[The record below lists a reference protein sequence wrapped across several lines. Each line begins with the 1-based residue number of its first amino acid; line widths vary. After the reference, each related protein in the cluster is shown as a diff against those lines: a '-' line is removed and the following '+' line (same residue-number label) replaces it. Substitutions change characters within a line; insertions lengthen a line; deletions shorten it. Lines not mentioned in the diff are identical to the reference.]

1 MRNDTRKL
9 FNGYL
14 GTQAK
19 LNGVDNAAT
28 QFNVQPSVQQKLET
42 KLQESSAFL
51 GKINI
56 IGVDEL
62 KGEKIG
68 LSITRPVAS
77 RTDTSGNGTRKTVDP
92 TTLGKEG
99 YECVQVNY
107 DTHIRYAK
115 LDAWAKFKD
124 FQTRFS
130 GAIVE
135 RCALDR
141 IMIGFNGASAAADT
155 NITTNPLL
163 QDVAKGWLQ
172 HIRENAPD
180 RVMEGVTYGEV
191 KAENSVLKG
200 TYHSLDGLVYDALQM
215 VEPVHRNNPDLVAI
229 VGRDLMHDKL
239 FPLVDQNQAPTEK
252 LAADIVVS
260 QARLGGL
267 QAVLVPYFPEGTV
280 LITSLDNL
288 SIYYQNESR
297 RRHVKD
303 VPERDRVETY
313 ESSNDA
319 WVVEDFGMVAMVE
332 GITEFEAPVAPPVQG
347 G

>member
-1 MRNDTRKL
+1 MRNDTRKQYT
-9 FNGYL
+9 GYL
-14 GTQAK
+14 ETQAK
-19 LNGVDNAAT
+19 LNAIASATT
-28 QFNVQPSVQQKLET
+28 QFNVQPSIQQKLET

-77 RTDTSGNGTRKTVDP
+77 RTDTSGSGTRKTVDP

-141 IMIGFNGASAAADT
+141 IMIGFNGTSAATDT
-155 NITTNPLL
+155 DIAQNPLL

-172 HIRENAPD
+172 HIRENAAQ
-180 RVMEGVTYGEV
+180 RVMSGLTWGHANADY
-191 KAENSVLKG
+191 K
-200 TYHSLDGLVYDALQM
+200 TLDGLVFDAVQLI
-215 VEPVHRNNPDLVAI
+215 ETVHQDDPNLVAI

-239 FPLVDQNQAPTEK
+239 FPLVDDQDAPTEK
-252 LAADIVVS
+252 LAADIVIS
-260 QARLGGL
+260 QKRLGGL
-267 QAVLVPYFPEGTV
+267 PAVKVPYFPAGTV
-280 LITSLDNL
+280 LVTTLDNL
-288 SIYYQNESR
+288 SIYYQNGAR

-319 WVVEDFGMVAMVE
+319 WVVEDFGLCALIE
-332 GITEFEAPVAPPVQG
+332 GITAYVPPAP
-347 G
+347 

>member
-9 FNGYL
+9 FNSYL
-14 GTQAK
+14 ATQAK
-19 LNGVDNAAT
+19 LNGIAEAVSK
-28 QFNVQPSVQQKLET
+28 FNVQPSVQQKLET
-42 KLQESSAFL
+42 KLQQSSAFL

-77 RTDTSGNGTRKTVDP
+77 RTDTSADGTRKTVDP

-115 LDAWAKFKD
+115 MDAWAKFKD
-124 FQTRFS
+124 FQTRIS

-141 IMIGFNGASAAADT
+141 IMIGFNGTSAAVTT
-155 NITTNPLL
+155 NLTNNPLL

-172 HIRENAPD
+172 HIRENAAQ
-180 RVMEGVTYGEV
+180 RVMSGLTWGHDDADY
-191 KAENSVLKG
+191 K
-200 TYHSLDGLVYDALQM
+200 TLDGLVYDAVQLLD
-215 VEPVHRNNPDLVAI
+215 PVHQDDPNLVAI

-239 FPLVDQNQAPTEK
+239 FPLVDGQDAPTEQ
-252 LAADIVVS
+252 LAADIVIS
-260 QARLGGL
+260 QKRLGGL
-267 QAVLVPYFPEGTV
+267 PAVKVPYFPTGTV
-280 LITSLDNL
+280 LITTLDNL
-288 SIYYQNESR
+288 SIYYQNSSR

-303 VPERDRVETY
+303 APERDRVETY

-319 WVVEDFGMVAMVE
+319 WVVEDFGLCALIE
-332 GITEFEAPVAPPVQG
+332 GITAYVPPAP
-347 G
+347 

>member
-1 MRNDTRKL
+1 MRNDTRKQYT
-9 FNGYL
+9 GYL
-14 GTQAK
+14 ETQAK
-19 LNGVDNAAT
+19 LNAIASATT

-51 GKINI
+51 SKINI

-141 IMIGFNGASAAADT
+141 IMIGFNGTSVATDT
-155 NITTNPLL
+155 DIAQNPLL

-172 HIRENAPD
+172 HIRENAAQ
-180 RVMEGVTYGEV
+180 RVMSGLSWGHADADYKT
-191 KAENSVLKG
+191 
-200 TYHSLDGLVYDALQM
+200 LDGLVYDAVQLLD
-215 VEPVHRNNPDLVAI
+215 PVHQDDPNLVAI

-239 FPLVDQNQAPTEK
+239 FPLVDGQDAPTEQ
-252 LAADIVVS
+252 LAADIVIS
-260 QARLGGL
+260 QKRLGGL
-267 QAVLVPYFPEGTV
+267 PAVKLPYFPAGTV
-280 LITSLDNL
+280 LITTLDNL
-288 SIYYQNESR
+288 SIYYQNGAR

-319 WVVEDFGMVAMVE
+319 WVVEDFGLCALIE
-332 GITEFEAPVAPPVQG
+332 GITAYVPPAPAPAP
-347 G
+347 

>member
-9 FNGYL
+9 LNSYL
-14 GTQAK
+14 ATQAT
-19 LNGVDNAAT
+19 LNGIASAVS
-28 QFNVQPSVQQKLET
+28 QFTVQPSVQQKLET

-51 GKINI
+51 SKINI

-77 RTDTSGNGTRKTVDP
+77 RTDTSADGTRKTVDP

-115 LDAWAKFKD
+115 MDAWAKFKD
-124 FQTRFS
+124 FQTRIS

-141 IMIGFNGASAAADT
+141 IMIGFNGTSAAATT
-155 NITTNPLL
+155 NLTNNPLL

-172 HIRENAPD
+172 HIRENAAQ
-180 RVMEGVTYGEV
+180 RVMSGLTWGHDDADY
-191 KAENSVLKG
+191 K
-200 TYHSLDGLVYDALQM
+200 TLDGLVYDAVQLLD
-215 VEPVHRNNPDLVAI
+215 PVHQDDPNLVAI

-239 FPLVDQNQAPTEK
+239 FPLVDGQDAPTEQ
-252 LAADIVVS
+252 LAADIVIS
-260 QARLGGL
+260 QKRLGGL
-267 QAVLVPYFPEGTV
+267 PAVKVPYFPTGTV
-280 LITSLDNL
+280 LITTLDNL
-288 SIYYQNESR
+288 SIYYQNGSR

-319 WVVEDFGMVAMVE
+319 WVVEDFGLCALIE
-332 GITEFEAPVAPPVQG
+332 GITAYEPPAP
-347 G
+347 

>member
-1 MRNDTRKL
+1 MRNETRKL

-28 QFNVQPSVQQKLET
+28 QFNVQPSVQQTLET

-51 GKINI
+51 SKINI

-115 LDAWAKFKD
+115 LDAWAKHKD
-124 FQTRFS
+124 FQPKIS

-141 IMIGFNGASAAADT
+141 IMIGFNGVSAAADT
-155 NITTNPLL
+155 DIATNPLL

-172 HIRENAPD
+172 HIRENAAQ
-180 RVMEGVTYGEV
+180 RVMSGVKWGNEAADYKT
-191 KAENSVLKG
+191 
-200 TYHSLDGLVYDALQM
+200 LDGLVFDAVQLLDT
-215 VEPVHRNNPDLVAI
+215 VHQDDPNLVAI
-229 VGRDLMHDKL
+229 VGRGLMHDKL
-239 FPLVDQNQAPTEK
+239 FPLVDDQSAPTEK
-252 LAADIVVS
+252 LAADIVIS
-260 QARLGGL
+260 QRRLGGL
-267 QAVLVPYFPEGTV
+267 PAVKVPYFPEGTV

-288 SIYYQNESR
+288 SIYFQNGSR

-303 VPERDRVETY
+303 TPERDRVETY

-319 WVVEDFGMVAMVE
+319 WVVEDFGMVALVE
-332 GITEFEAPVAPPVQG
+332 GITEYQAPEAPVG

>member
-1 MRNDTRKL
+1 MRNDTRKQYT
-9 FNGYL
+9 GYL
-14 GTQAK
+14 ETQAK
-19 LNGVDNAAT
+19 LNAIASATT
-28 QFNVQPSVQQKLET
+28 QFNVQPSIQQKLET

-77 RTDTSGNGTRKTVDP
+77 RTDTSGSGTRKTVDP

-141 IMIGFNGASAAADT
+141 IMIGFNGTSAATDT
-155 NITTNPLL
+155 DIAKNPLL

-172 HIRENAPD
+172 HIRENAAQ
-180 RVMEGVTYGEV
+180 RVMSGLSWGHADADYKT
-191 KAENSVLKG
+191 
-200 TYHSLDGLVYDALQM
+200 LDGLVYDAVQLLD
-215 VEPVHRNNPDLVAI
+215 PVHQDDPNLVAI

-239 FPLVDQNQAPTEK
+239 FPLVDGQDAPTEQ
-252 LAADIVVS
+252 LAADIVIS
-260 QARLGGL
+260 QKRLGGL
-267 QAVLVPYFPEGTV
+267 PAVKLPYFPSGTV
-280 LITSLDNL
+280 LITTLDNL
-288 SIYYQNESR
+288 SIYYQNGAR

-319 WVVEDFGMVAMVE
+319 WVVEDFGLCALIE
-332 GITEFEAPVAPPVQG
+332 GITAYVPPAP
-347 G
+347 

>member
-9 FNGYL
+9 FNSYL
-14 GTQAK
+14 ATQAK
-19 LNGVDNAAT
+19 LNGIAEAVSK
-28 QFNVQPSVQQKLET
+28 FNVQPSVQQKLET
-42 KLQESSAFL
+42 KLQQSSAFL

-77 RTDTSGNGTRKTVDP
+77 RTDTSADGTRKTVDP

-115 LDAWAKFKD
+115 MDAWAKFKD
-124 FQTRFS
+124 FQTRIS

-141 IMIGFNGASAAADT
+141 IMIGFNGTSAAATT
-155 NITTNPLL
+155 NLTNNPLL

-172 HIRENAPD
+172 HIRENAAQ
-180 RVMEGVTYGEV
+180 RVMSGLSWGHADADYKT
-191 KAENSVLKG
+191 
-200 TYHSLDGLVYDALQM
+200 LDGLVYDAVQLLD
-215 VEPVHRNNPDLVAI
+215 PVHQDDPNLVAI

-239 FPLVDQNQAPTEK
+239 FPLVDGQDAPTEQ
-252 LAADIVVS
+252 LAADIVIS
-260 QARLGGL
+260 QKRLGGL
-267 QAVLVPYFPEGTV
+267 PAVKVPYFPTGTV
-280 LITSLDNL
+280 LITTLDNL
-288 SIYYQNESR
+288 SIYYQNSSR

-303 VPERDRVETY
+303 APESDRVETY

-319 WVVEDFGMVAMVE
+319 WVVEDFGLCALIE
-332 GITEFEAPVAPPVQG
+332 GITAYVPPAP
-347 G
+347 

>member
-1 MRNDTRKL
+1 MRNDTRKQYT
-9 FNGYL
+9 GYL
-14 GTQAK
+14 ETQAK
-19 LNGVDNAAT
+19 LNAIASATT
-28 QFNVQPSVQQKLET
+28 QFNVQPSIQQKLET

-51 GKINI
+51 SKINI

-77 RTDTSGNGTRKTVDP
+77 RTDTSGSGTRKTVDP

-141 IMIGFNGASAAADT
+141 IMIGFNGTSAATDT
-155 NITTNPLL
+155 DIAQNPLL

-172 HIRENAPD
+172 HIRENAAQ
-180 RVMEGVTYGEV
+180 RVMSGLSWGHADADYKT
-191 KAENSVLKG
+191 
-200 TYHSLDGLVYDALQM
+200 LDGLVYDAVQLLD
-215 VEPVHRNNPDLVAI
+215 PVHQDDPNLVAI

-239 FPLVDQNQAPTEK
+239 FPLVDGQDAPTEQ
-252 LAADIVVS
+252 LAADIVIS
-260 QARLGGL
+260 QKRLGGL
-267 QAVLVPYFPEGTV
+267 PAVKLPYFPAGTV
-280 LITSLDNL
+280 LITTLDNL
-288 SIYYQNESR
+288 SIYYQNGAR

-319 WVVEDFGMVAMVE
+319 WVVEDFGLCALIE
-332 GITEFEAPVAPPVQG
+332 GITAYVPPAPAPAP
-347 G
+347 

>member
-1 MRNDTRKL
+1 MRNETRKL

-19 LNGVDNAAT
+19 LNGVDTATT
-28 QFNVQPSVQQKLET
+28 QFNVQPSVQQTLET

-51 GKINI
+51 SKINI

-115 LDAWAKFKD
+115 LDAWAKHKD
-124 FQTRFS
+124 FQPKIS

-141 IMIGFNGASAAADT
+141 IMIGFNGVSAAADT
-155 NITTNPLL
+155 DIATNPLL

-172 HIRENAPD
+172 HIRENAAQ
-180 RVMEGVTYGEV
+180 RVMSGVKWGNEAADYKT
-191 KAENSVLKG
+191 
-200 TYHSLDGLVYDALQM
+200 LDGLVFDAVQLLDT
-215 VEPVHRNNPDLVAI
+215 VHQDDPNLVAI
-229 VGRDLMHDKL
+229 VGRGLMHDKL
-239 FPLVDQNQAPTEK
+239 FPLVDDQSAPTEK
-252 LAADIVVS
+252 LAADIVIS
-260 QARLGGL
+260 QRRLGGL
-267 QAVLVPYFPEGTV
+267 PAVKVPYFPEGTV

-288 SIYYQNESR
+288 SIYFQNGSR

-303 VPERDRVETY
+303 TPERDRVETY

-319 WVVEDFGMVAMVE
+319 WVVEDFGMVALVE
-332 GITEFEAPVAPPVQG
+332 GITEYQAPEAPVG

>member
-1 MRNDTRKL
+1 MRNETRKQ

-19 LNGVDNAAT
+19 LN
-28 QFNVQPSVQQKLET
+28 
-42 KLQESSAFL
+42 
-51 GKINI
+51 
-56 IGVDEL
+56 GVDEL

-107 DTHIRYAK
+107 DNHIRYAK
-115 LDAWAKFKD
+115 LDAWAKHKD
-124 FQTRFS
+124 FQPKIS

-135 RCALDR
+135 RCALHR
-141 IMIGFNGASAAADT
+141 IMIGFNGVSAAADT
-155 NITTNPLL
+155 DIATNPLL

-172 HIRENAPD
+172 HIRENAAQ
-180 RVMEGVTYGEV
+180 RVMGNVTYGVAKVGDVVTEGDY
-191 KAENSVLKG
+191 K
-200 TYHSLDGLVYDALQM
+200 SLDGLVFDAVQLLDT
-215 VEPVHRNNPDLVAI
+215 VHQDDPNLVAI
-229 VGRDLMHDKL
+229 VGRGLMHDKL
-239 FPLVDQNQAPTEK
+239 FPLVDEQNAPTEK
-252 LAADIVVS
+252 LAADIVIS
-260 QARLGGL
+260 QRRLGGL
-267 QAVLVPYFPEGTV
+267 PAVKVPYFPEGTV
-280 LITSLDNL
+280 FITSLDNL
-288 SIYYQNESR
+288 SIYYQNGSR

-313 ESSNDA
+313 ESSNDS
-319 WVVEDFGMVAMVE
+319 WVVEDFGMVALVE
-332 GITEFEAPVAPPVQG
+332 GIAEYQAPEAPVG

>member
-1 MRNDTRKL
+1 MRNDTRKQYT
-9 FNGYL
+9 GYL
-14 GTQAK
+14 ETQAK
-19 LNGVDNAAT
+19 LNAIASATT
-28 QFNVQPSVQQKLET
+28 QFNVQPSIQQKLET

-77 RTDTSGNGTRKTVDP
+77 RTDTSGSGTRKTVDP

-141 IMIGFNGASAAADT
+141 IMIGFNGTSAATDT
-155 NITTNPLL
+155 DIAQNPLL

-172 HIRENAPD
+172 HIRENAAQ
-180 RVMEGVTYGEV
+180 RVMSGLSWGHADADYKT
-191 KAENSVLKG
+191 
-200 TYHSLDGLVYDALQM
+200 LDGLVYDAVQLLD
-215 VEPVHRNNPDLVAI
+215 PVHQDDPNLVAI

-239 FPLVDQNQAPTEK
+239 FPLVDGQDAPTEQ
-252 LAADIVVS
+252 LAADIVIS
-260 QARLGGL
+260 QKRLGGL
-267 QAVLVPYFPEGTV
+267 PAVKLPYFPSGTV
-280 LITSLDNL
+280 LITTLDNL
-288 SIYYQNESR
+288 SIYYQTGAR

-319 WVVEDFGMVAMVE
+319 WVVEDFGLCALIE
-332 GITEFEAPVAPPVQG
+332 GITAYVPPAP
-347 G
+347 

>member
-1 MRNDTRKL
+1 MRNETRKL

-19 LNGVDNAAT
+19 LNGVDTATT
-28 QFNVQPSVQQKLET
+28 QFNVQPSVQQTLEA

-51 GKINI
+51 SKINI

-115 LDAWAKFKD
+115 LDAWAKHKD
-124 FQTRFS
+124 FQPKIS

-141 IMIGFNGASAAADT
+141 IMIGFNGVSAAADT
-155 NITTNPLL
+155 DIATNPLL

-172 HIRENAPD
+172 HIRENAAQ
-180 RVMEGVTYGEV
+180 RVMSGVKWGNEAADYKT
-191 KAENSVLKG
+191 
-200 TYHSLDGLVYDALQM
+200 LDGLVFDAVQLLDT
-215 VEPVHRNNPDLVAI
+215 VHQDDPNLVAI
-229 VGRDLMHDKL
+229 VGRGLMHDKL
-239 FPLVDQNQAPTEK
+239 FPLVDDQNAPTEK
-252 LAADIVVS
+252 LAADIVIS
-260 QARLGGL
+260 QRRLGGL
-267 QAVLVPYFPEGTV
+267 PAVKVPYFPEGTV

-288 SIYYQNESR
+288 SIYFQNGSR

-303 VPERDRVETY
+303 TPERDRVETY

-319 WVVEDFGMVAMVE
+319 WVVEDFGMVALVE
-332 GITEFEAPVAPPVQG
+332 GITEYQAPEAPVG

>member
-9 FNGYL
+9 FNSYL
-14 GTQAK
+14 ATQAK
-19 LNGVDNAAT
+19 LNGIAEAVSK
-28 QFNVQPSVQQKLET
+28 FNVQPSVQQKLET
-42 KLQESSAFL
+42 KLQQSSAFL

-77 RTDTSGNGTRKTVDP
+77 RTDTSADGTRKTVDP

-115 LDAWAKFKD
+115 MDAWAKFKD
-124 FQTRFS
+124 FQTRIS

-141 IMIGFNGASAAADT
+141 IMIGFNGTSAAATT
-155 NITTNPLL
+155 NLTNNPLL

-172 HIRENAPD
+172 HIRENAAQ
-180 RVMEGVTYGEV
+180 RVMSGLTWGHDDADY
-191 KAENSVLKG
+191 K
-200 TYHSLDGLVYDALQM
+200 TLDGLVYDAVQLLD
-215 VEPVHRNNPDLVAI
+215 PVHQDDPNLVAI

-239 FPLVDQNQAPTEK
+239 FPLVDGQDAPTEQ
-252 LAADIVVS
+252 LAADIVIS
-260 QARLGGL
+260 QKRLGGL
-267 QAVLVPYFPEGTV
+267 PAVKVPYFPTGTV
-280 LITSLDNL
+280 LITTLDNL
-288 SIYYQNESR
+288 SIYSQTSSR

-303 VPERDRVETY
+303 APESDRVETY

-319 WVVEDFGMVAMVE
+319 WVVEDFGLCALIE
-332 GITEFEAPVAPPVQG
+332 GITAYVQPAP
-347 G
+347 